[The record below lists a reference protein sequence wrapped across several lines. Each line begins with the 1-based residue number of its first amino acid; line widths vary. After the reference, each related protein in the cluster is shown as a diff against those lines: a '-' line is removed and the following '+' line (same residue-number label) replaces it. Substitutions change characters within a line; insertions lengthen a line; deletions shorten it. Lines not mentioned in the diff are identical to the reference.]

1 MQRCGG
7 TECVPM
13 VPAGVGGN
21 SFSLLELRFIRTAER
36 SQCES
41 GIHWLYIIQ

>member
-21 SFSLLELRFIRTAER
+21 SFSLLELRYTRRAKR

-41 GIHWLYIIQ
+41 NIHGLYIIQ